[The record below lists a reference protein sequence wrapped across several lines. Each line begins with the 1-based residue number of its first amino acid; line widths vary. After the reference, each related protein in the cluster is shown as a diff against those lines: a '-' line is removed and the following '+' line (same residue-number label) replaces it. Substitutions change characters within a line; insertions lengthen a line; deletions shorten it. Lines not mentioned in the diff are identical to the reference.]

1 MNNASLEKADAGTHV
16 KIVVVSLIAS
26 IAVLAVG
33 ISARTN
39 WSEDP
44 VARVQAKGPAIKA
57 GQPITVTQS
66 NTTVV
71 R

>member
-1 MNNASLEKADAGTHV
+1 
-16 KIVVVSLIAS
+16 
-26 IAVLAVG
+26 LAVG

-39 WSEDP
+39 WFEDP
-44 VARVQAKGPAIKA
+44 AARVHARGPALKA
-57 GQPITVTQS
+57 GQPVVVTHS